1 MKAFCMD
8 VHISIIEDF
17 KKNCPD
23 VEVVDWCLSG
33 HAWVLKRQQDR
44 PAHIN
49 ASTWRGFNSKMIED
63 FRKQYDGFLR
73 TFDMFIVGYASCFAM
88 IYEPYGKPILMM
100 NAVRYDVPFCWTNDM
115 HMLDAYHE
123 CLFRLRDAKRL
134 FIVSNNKA
142 DQLYLQLG
150 CGLTSH
156 FIPSLCLY
164 TGIRYAP
171 TRDTFLVYSGKT
183 PPHPL
188 ITQKPSQP
196 FEWSE
201 LGTFRGI
208 IHIPYEIST
217 MSMFEHFSAGLPMF
231 VPSKTFWL
239 ANPAIQSMSAYWED
253 RTPRRLAPLRDHAVW
268 IENSDIYTTF
278 SSPNIHFFDSF
289 QHLFHLLESFVYV
302 DTTETRE
309 NYVKTIQSKWDVI
322 IQDVK
327 RSSHHRSIGSGR
339 ILPMRI
345 TT

>member
-1 MKAFCMD
+1 MD
-8 VHISIIEDF
+8 VHISILQDF

-33 HAWVLKRQQDR
+33 HAWVLKRQQDC
-44 PAHIN
+44 PMYIN
-49 ASTWRGFNSKMIED
+49 ASTWRALNPSMIEA

-100 NAVRYDVPFCWTNDM
+100 NAVRYDVPFCWTKDM
-115 HMLDAYHE
+115 FMLDAYHA
-123 CLFRLRDAKRL
+123 CLFRLQKEKRL
-134 FIVSNNKA
+134 LLVSNNKA
-142 DQLYLQLG
+142 DQLYLELG
-150 CGLTSH
+150 CGLRSQH
-156 FIPSLCLY
+156 IPSLCLY

-183 PPHPL
+183 PSHPL

-196 FEWSE
+196 FEWSD
-201 LGTFRGI
+201 LGSFRGI

-239 ANPAIQSMSAYWED
+239 ANPSIQSMSLYWGEK
-253 RTPRRLAPLRDHAVW
+253 TPTRLAKLYDNASW
-268 IENSDIYTTF
+268 IELSDIYTTF
-278 SSPNIHFFDSF
+278 SSPNVHFFDSF
-289 QHLFHLLESFVYV
+289 EHLFNLLETFTYV
-302 DTTETRE
+302 DTTEYLKD
-309 NYVKTIQSKWDVI
+309 YVQTIQSKWDTI

-327 RSSHHRSIGSGR
+327 HSNSDGSLR
-339 ILPMRI
+339 TRRFLSL
-345 TT
+345 